1 MKSVLLF
8 LCLSVA
14 FGLGMNAAEPNKPK
28 GDAPGK
34 PQQKPK
40 KSTDK
45 KSEPAPKP
53 QPSRRDLALK
63 EVRAADHD
71 KDRNIDG
78 LEIMTLNNILK
89 SNPDTFLYLFDENG
103 NKSFDST
110 EIAAIN
116 KAIKPK
122 KK

>member
-1 MKSVLLF
+1 MKSAVLA
-8 LCLSVA
+8 LCFSLACCPGA
-14 FGLGMNAAEPNKPK
+14 FAADPTKPK
-28 GDAPGK
+28 ADTPSKPGR
-34 PQQKPK
+34 KPK
-40 KSTDK
+40 KPSDK
-45 KSEPAPKP
+45 KATPVAKP
-53 QPSRRDLALK
+53 QPTRRDLAIK

-71 KDRNIDG
+71 EDRKIDG

-89 SNPDTFLYLFDENG
+89 SNPDSFLYLFDENG
-103 NKSFDST
+103 NKSLDSA